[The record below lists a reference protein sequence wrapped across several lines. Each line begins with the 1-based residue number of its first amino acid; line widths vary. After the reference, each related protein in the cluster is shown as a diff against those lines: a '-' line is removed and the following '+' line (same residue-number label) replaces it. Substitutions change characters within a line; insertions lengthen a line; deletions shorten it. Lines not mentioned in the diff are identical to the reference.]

1 MPGVALHEQQRC
13 QVRGAGSALQ
23 SALLSQ
29 RFCGRTTVCWHTG
42 LAHTTSDSAWATPA
56 HEATA
61 AALIAERQKLWPT
74 SDCAST
80 SGHSA
85 LRVIHGLS
93 TNLTNFFWRTHYRLL
108 ARWSCASDRRFSE
121 QHQHAQS
128 RRCRTHCREAEAP
141 AHLFDADCGSH
152 TTPSGP
158 HSAYVRCEG
167 SHTYF
172 LAIALPLLC
181 KPALRIRPQI
191 QHG

>member
-1 MPGVALHEQQRC
+1 MPG
-13 QVRGAGSALQ
+13 AGGW
-23 SALLSQ
+23 Q
-29 RFCGRTTVCWHTG
+29 RFTKRFALTKILRSHYHL
-42 LAHTTSDSAWATPA
+42 LAHWSCTYDLRFSMGNACT

-93 TNLTNFFWRTHYRLL
+93 TNFNEFFL
-108 ARWSCASDRRFSE
+108 ADALPLAGTLVLSKRSQIQRE